1 MEKKKRGRAG
11 GGEGVGVKN
20 PECGTKQGTYPCTA
34 EMRDGGE
41 REKKRRRTNY
51 WSASCIMIK
60 RKGKKKKSQKAQRKG
75 VFFPR
80 VPVSLRKKQL
90 MSEYD
95 ELLFSIAFFF
105 CVHY

>member
-1 MEKKKRGRAG
+1 M
-11 GGEGVGVKN
+11 GVKN

-60 RKGKKKKSQKAQRKG
+60 RKEKKKAGKLSVK
-75 VFFPR
+75 VFF
-80 VPVSLRKKQL
+80 SH
-90 MSEYD
+90 
-95 ELLFSIAFFF
+95 AFQFP
-105 CVHY
+105 